1 MVDGAYFVKSTPL
14 RAFIGSFQRFVDM
27 LQRVLEIL
35 MKKFD
40 AEKIF
45 SDKLRGFLT
54 QPVNLFV
61 FQIAGVSSKPYL
73 LPSFIRDS
81 HTKLLIAKILRLIF
95 TFVVHMV

>member
-27 LQRVLEIL
+27 LQRVLKIL

-54 QPVNLFV
+54 SQ
-61 FQIAGVSSKPYL
+61 
-73 LPSFIRDS
+73 
-81 HTKLLIAKILRLIF
+81 
-95 TFVVHMV
+95 